1 VLTRVPSL
9 SVEPIFLEND
19 EVSFEL
25 LERGIDKAGRSVSPL
40 PSHLIRPTYSRSR
53 LQVRSAAY
61 PNPLPTHAQV
71 YLKPKEERDM
81 YYDEEEHERKLAL
94 RRLSRAREEQ
104 QEGEGVYFNPMFKS
118 AEEEKITELEEEV
131 ANYMPA
137 NGGA

>member
-1 VLTRVPSL
+1 
-9 SVEPIFLEND
+9 
-19 EVSFEL
+19 
-25 LERGIDKAGRSVSPL
+25 
-40 PSHLIRPTYSRSR
+40 
-53 LQVRSAAY
+53 
-61 PNPLPTHAQV
+61 
-71 YLKPKEERDM
+71 M

-137 NGGA
+137 NGGTQMETKDERLRLIISHKAPPIHFPQPTSTRPATSTRILWRGVIRTYRSSPWRFASRTNCCSTWKTSGWKR